1 MYKKQRPKLSVSAVI
16 NSAQNPSMS
25 WFNGTNGNCPT
36 GLANSTNAPTTRKFA
51 LIKPFAYQTNRPL
64 CPPQTATNIDFSA
77 NGINYTPNPT
87 TFSQMS
93 TNGSSSI
100 GSLTQ
105 FNHQNSTESNSS
117 NTPKYP
123 PNHPLSGSKHLCAI
137 CGDRASGRHYGL
149 YR

>member
-1 MYKKQRPKLSVSAVI
+1 MKLI
-16 NSAQNPSMS
+16 
-25 WFNGTNGNCPT
+25 
-36 GLANSTNAPTTRKFA
+36 
-51 LIKPFAYQTNRPL
+51 PFLSLT
-64 CPPQTATNIDFSA
+64 QTATNIDLISA

-93 TNGSSSI
+93 TNGSI
-100 GSLTQ
+100 GTPVP
-105 FNHQNSTESNSS
+105 FNHQNSTDSNSS
-117 NTPKYP
+117 NAPKYP